1 MGLFTGWRNRK
12 NKKEEPKS
20 SHTLPDFVRGIQHAV
35 NTAALMYEQSVEGFL
50 DRHLRQDGT
59 PEIQVVKIPN
69 SKYVLLAPTMTVSRP
84 PDMILEEMEVKMCIR
99 VDKTEVKAGHPAGDP
114 EVTRSSFQVSLASGK
129 SSEKSS
135 SDIDI
140 VMKFKRGDAP
150 EGVSRIMEAFVNS
163 IVPVDPPVNPIPAFE
178 PDANPPTG
186 ETTTIL
192 KPKDGEQP
200 ASPAV

>member
-1 MGLFTGWRNRK
+1 MGLFTGWRRK
-12 NKKEEPKS
+12 DKKDEPKS

-35 NTAALMYEQSVEGFL
+35 NTATMMYEQSVEGFL
-50 DRHLRQDGT
+50 DRHLRADGT
-59 PEIQVVKIPN
+59 PEIQIVKIPN
-69 SKYVLLAPTMTVSRP
+69 SKHVLLVPTMSVSRP

-99 VDKTEVKAGHPAGDP
+99 VDKTEVKPGHPVGDP
-114 EVTRSSFQVSLASGK
+114 SVTRSSFQVSLASGK
-129 SSEKSS
+129 STEK

-150 EGVSRIMEAFVNS
+150 EGVARIMEAFVNS